1 MILIGEIKKF
11 ESARNGHKMVIN
23 HLPDFPLMLHDKLYG
38 RLQTRYESEF
48 ALSDTDEASHLL
60 AIATF
65 GLTTAGLAI
74 VEEMVVMVA
83 NENWVPYETA
93 YEKKLID
100 ALSVAELDTDEL
112 RHLAAKALLPEKLV
126 VDTAAE
132 TVQRFRQ
139 VWQAE
144 KEHLPLAASVV
155 KAIDG
160 HAPTVP
166 LFNELP

>member
-1 MILIGEIKKF
+1 
-11 ESARNGHKMVIN
+11 
-23 HLPDFPLMLHDKLYG
+23 
-38 RLQTRYESEF
+38 
-48 ALSDTDEASHLL
+48 
-60 AIATF
+60 
-65 GLTTAGLAI
+65 
-74 VEEMVVMVA
+74 MVA

-126 VDTAAE
+126 IDTAAE